1 MLNDSIKRDKALSQ
15 DFQTRK
21 ILRIKSNKTRE
32 YTLKYRKK
40 LIEIIIFVKKN
51 FSGWGWKGKFLEKK
65 NYLFKEI
72 ASLK

>member
-51 FSGWGWKGKFLEKK
+51 FSG
-65 NYLFKEI
+65 
-72 ASLK
+72 